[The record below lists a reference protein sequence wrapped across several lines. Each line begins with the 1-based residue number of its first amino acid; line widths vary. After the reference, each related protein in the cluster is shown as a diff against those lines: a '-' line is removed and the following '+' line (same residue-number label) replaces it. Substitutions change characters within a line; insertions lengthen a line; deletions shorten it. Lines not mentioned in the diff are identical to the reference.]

1 MPAIM
6 TQNFNITATEKGS
19 YLLVVSLTQ
28 FKVSPSS
35 ASQICLYTWYPLIID
50 WQVKHVAIFN
60 SVIRDTPISIII
72 IIIHKI

>member
-1 MPAIM
+1 MPAVM
-6 TQNFNITATEKGS
+6 TQNFNIIATEKGS

-28 FKVSPSS
+28 FSPSS